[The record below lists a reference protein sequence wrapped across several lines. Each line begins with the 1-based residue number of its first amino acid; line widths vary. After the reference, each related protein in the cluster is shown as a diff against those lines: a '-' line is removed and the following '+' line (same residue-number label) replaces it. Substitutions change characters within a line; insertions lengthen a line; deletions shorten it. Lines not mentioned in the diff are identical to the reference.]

1 MVAEDVERGLELR
14 TAGVIEVHVNAVGR
28 AFLQVTERLAGTIV
42 ESVVHFQL
50 VAQVGDLFGR
60 AGAGQHA
67 TSVHFGELTC
77 GATHGA
83 RASGYEHGSAVLQVG
98 DAKQANPRRHSGHS
112 EDSQIGGRRSDA
124 YVDDLQLRPSSDKR
138 FAPAEHAQDVGSDWE
153 LFILRRDHAT
163 DGSALKRFADLEWR
177 NIGLDLV
184 HPPTHVGIDR
194 HVQIAH
200 NHFEI

>member
-14 TAGVIEVHVNAVGR
+14 PGR
-28 AFLQVTERLAGTIV
+28 VVKINVDAFGSAFLQITEWLAGTIV

-50 VAQVGDLFGR
+50 VAQVGDLVGG
-60 AGAGQHA
+60 AGAGEHTA
-67 TSVHFGELTC
+67 AVHSGELTC

-83 RASGYEHGSAVLQVG
+83 RASGYEHGFAVLQVG

-138 FAPAEHAQDVGSDWE
+138 FAPAEHAQ
-153 LFILRRDHAT
+153 
-163 DGSALKRFADLEWR
+163 
-177 NIGLDLV
+177 
-184 HPPTHVGIDR
+184 
-194 HVQIAH
+194 
-200 NHFEI
+200 